1 MGGAGATMEGVG
13 GTKGRG
19 EAVIPDGPGAHQ
31 KIGRC
36 VPVMVDGRRC
46 KYLQY
51 SMNTETGKL
60 ITELNMAGT

>member
-1 MGGAGATMEGVG
+1 MEGVG
-13 GTKGRG
+13 GAICGG
-19 EAVIPDGPGAHQ
+19 GAVIPDELGAHQ

-36 VPVMVDGRRC
+36 VPVMGDERRC

-60 ITELNMAGT
+60 ITALNMAGT